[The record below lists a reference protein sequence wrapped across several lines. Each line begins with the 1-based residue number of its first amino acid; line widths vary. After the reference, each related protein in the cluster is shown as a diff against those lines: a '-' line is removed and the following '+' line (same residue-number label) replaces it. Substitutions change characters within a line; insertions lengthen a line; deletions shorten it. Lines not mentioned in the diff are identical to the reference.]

1 MTYAQQLKLVQ
12 TIQVQEGETLVVTC
26 PFCYGPKKLA
36 VSKSGGKLLWYCYRA
51 SCEAKGAYSGRRN
64 QKAVRDYL
72 SNTSPNKNKPV
83 KPIPNITTAV
93 ENHAP
98 AMEYLQ
104 SVNSVEAY
112 QNDFIKVRYAPAED
126 RVLFYGQ
133 NGAVGRSL
141 RKFGPKWLSY
151 GELPDGIHV
160 GTGNIAVLVEDTPS
174 ACAVSRL
181 DGVVGVALLGT
192 TVTSNIKKT
201 LNNFHEKYL
210 VLDKDASLKSIHHVR
225 CVDRSIKV
233 RLTNVDL
240 KYLEIDKINQ
250 LLKGN
255 SYESENNLFD

>member
-1 MTYAQQLKLVQ
+1 MTYKQQLKTVQ
-12 TIQVQEGETLVVTC
+12 TIPVQEGETVVVTC

-51 SCEAKGAYSGRRN
+51 SCDAKGAYSGRRN

-72 SNTSPNKNKPV
+72 NNTAPTKNKPI
-83 KPIPNITTAV
+83 KPIPSITTSV

-98 AMEYLQ
+98 AMEYLK

-112 QNDFIKVRYAPAED
+112 QNKYINVRYAPAED

-151 GELPDGIHV
+151 GELPEGIHV
-160 GTGNIAVLVEDTPS
+160 GSGDIAVLVEDTPS

-181 DGVVGVALLGT
+181 EGIVGVALLGT
-192 TVTSNIKKT
+192 TVTSSIKKT
-201 LNNFHEKYL
+201 LNKFTNKYL
-210 VLDKDASLKSIHHVR
+210 VLDKDASLKSIAHIR
-225 CVDRSIKV
+225 RVDRSLKV

-240 KYLEIDKINQ
+240 KYMNTTQIYQ
-250 LLKGN
+250 LIKG
-255 SYESENNLFD
+255 YVP

>member
-126 RVLFYGQ
+126 RVLFYGEE
-133 NGAVGRSL
+133 GAVGRSL

-151 GELPDGIHV
+151 GELPHGITV
-160 GTGNIAVLVEDTPS
+160 GTGDIAIMVEDTPS
-174 ACAVSRL
+174 ACSVSRL
-181 DGVVGVALLGT
+181 SGYVGVALLGT
-192 TVTSNIKKT
+192 TVTRGIRQT
-201 LNNFHEKYL
+201 LNKYTTKYL
-210 VLDKDASLKSIHHVR
+210 VLDKDASLKSIAQMRHI
-225 CVDRSIKV
+225 DRSLKI

-240 KYLEIDKINQ
+240 KAMTIGEIQQ
-250 LLKGN
+250 LI
-255 SYESENNLFD
+255 SAESN

>member
-72 SNTSPNKNKPV
+72 SNTAPNKTKPV

-192 TVTSNIKKT
+192 TVTSNFKKT